1 MKKNEPTPLMTPQ
14 ELNELRLKLHSHG
27 YHPVPV
33 VGAHVNTNSA
43 GKRPTMPAWETK
55 CLTAGPEE
63 IGAWPRSYANCTNT
77 GILGGTVVGIDIDVL
92 DETLSARLDARALE
106 IFGPTSLRRIG
117 RAPKVLLV
125 YRVPTPIAK
134 MQTPA
139 LLFGDD
145 PDTKVDTDKCKV
157 EILAEGEQFVGF
169 GIHPDT
175 RAPYHWPEKSPL
187 NVAVGDIPLI
197 TRELLKRFLTEAEA
211 ILRSAGARTKK
222 EIKDGIKTEDK
233 AATRKT
239 EERERQ
245 GKAAAGIRNNE
256 RPSREKIADALD
268 HIVNDFDYEE
278 WIDIGFA
285 LYNGLGA
292 GGEDLWNKFC
302 SGYKGNDPRVVA
314 TKWKSFAKGR
324 SISVATLFWYAKKNG
339 WWWDPKGDNPRPQKE
354 GDESD
359 VARLNKTHA
368 VLPIGDK
375 TRVVTF
381 GELEEFPGLETITM
395 VQTLGDF
402 QALHNRYRH
411 VYTDAKGDVKRVP
424 IGTHWIESPKRRQYD
439 GGMEFMPQKD
449 GDFGNKL
456 NLWRGFGVTPT
467 KPEPGSRAEAG
478 CQKFL
483 GFMRDIICSG
493 NEVDFGYLLRREATM
508 FQKRKRTEVAIGL
521 KTEEEGCGKGF
532 YEKVMKRLLG
542 SHCMQVTNPRHIIGN
557 FNPHLQTLLR
567 LTADEALF
575 VGNHEHRNALFGMVT
590 ESKLTIEPK
599 GCGVFQV
606 NNFLNISMLSN
617 AEHFLPVSDSARRF
631 FVPIVSAARKQD
643 TEYFGDLES
652 NLEAGGY
659 EALLHYFLHG
669 VDLSTFNVRQ
679 VPQSDGLLEQRDQSL
694 DPLNAWWT
702 ELLESG
708 VLTGA
713 DPGNPRCAVSH
724 EYERK
729 VEWQVISAGMTN
741 THIRHVKQRGFL
753 DQARMIEPKLRNVS
767 DHKIGAFLSKMGC
780 RRVRVLRQRAWQ
792 FPPLLKCRADWE
804 ARYPHWGWEDGEIT
818 AWSAEDGEDATAPDA
833 DPARHADWTEGKPI
847 PKDLRG

>member
-1 MKKNEPTPLMTPQ
+1 MSANTALDIAKSYIQRGWNPTPIPFKSKIPPGEEWQKRIIDNSNVSDFFNDQPQ
-14 ELNELRLKLHSHG
+14 N
-27 YHPVPV
+27 
-33 VGAHVNTNSA
+33 
-43 GKRPTMPAWETK
+43 
-55 CLTAGPEE
+55 
-63 IGAWPRSYANCTNT
+63 IGV
-77 GILGGTVVGIDIDVL
+77 IM
-92 DETLSARLDARALE
+92 
-106 IFGPTSLRRIG
+106 GPTSGGLVDVDLDCPEAIAIAAFILPKTGAIFGRPSARMAHWLYRTDLALTADKSAIRFKDPSRPIAGVTLVELRIG
-117 RAPKVLLV
+117 GAKGAQTVFPGSIHESGEAISWEDADEPAAVDGAELIKKVKL
-125 YRVPTPIAK
+125 I
-134 MQTPA
+134 
-139 LLFGDD
+139 
-145 PDTKVDTDKCKV
+145 
-157 EILAEGEQFVGF
+157 
-169 GIHPDT
+169 
-175 RAPYHWPEKSPL
+175 
-187 NVAVGDIPLI
+187 AVGAL
-197 TRELLKRFLTEAEA
+197 F
-211 ILRSAGARTKK
+211 
-222 EIKDGIKTEDK
+222 
-233 AATRKT
+233 
-239 EERERQ
+239 
-245 GKAAAGIRNNE
+245 IRYW
-256 RPSREKIADALD
+256 P
-268 HIVNDFDYEE
+268 
-278 WIDIGFA
+278 
-285 LYNGLGA
+285 GLGA
-292 GGEDLWNKFC
+292 RHDAALAVGGFMARAGHKPEWIKYFVEC
-302 SGYKGNDPRVVA
+302 VA
-314 TKWKSFAKGR
+314 RAAGCNN
-324 SISVATLFWYAKKNG
+324 VADKKNAAFESATNTLAG
-339 WWWDPKGDNPRPQKE
+339 KKTYGLKTVRELFGEAVGSKIAEWLEYQGDGCDQGGGNE
-354 GDESD
+354 HGDVSEQGD

-411 VYTDAKGDVKRVP
+411 VYTDPKGDVKRVP
-424 IGTHWIESPKRRQYD
+424 MGTHWVESPNRRQYD
-439 GGMEFMPQKD
+439 GGMEFMPQKE

-483 GFMRDIICSG
+483 AFMRDIICSG

-521 KTEEEGCGKGF
+521 KTGEEGCGKGF

-617 AEHFLPVSDSARRF
+617 SEHFLPVSDSARRF
-631 FVPIVSAARKQD
+631 FVPIASAARKQD
-643 TEYFGDLES
+643 TQYFGDLES
-652 NLEAGGY
+652 DLETGGY
-659 EALLHYFLHG
+659 EALLYHFLHE

-713 DPGNPRCAVSH
+713 DPANPRCAVSH

-729 VEWQVISAGMTN
+729 VEWQVISGGATN
-741 THIRHVKQRGFL
+741 THVRHVKQRGFL
-753 DQARMIEPKLRNVS
+753 DQARGIEPKLRNVS
-767 DHKIGAFLSKMGC
+767 DHRIGAFLTKMGC
-780 RRVRVLRQRAWQ
+780 KRTRVLRQRGWE
-792 FPPLLKCRADWE
+792 FPPLSKCRTEWG
-804 ARYPHWGWEDGEIT
+804 ARYPHWKWGNSDIT
-818 AWSAEDGEDATAPDA
+818 AWSAEDGENATALDA
-833 DPARHADWTEGKPI
+833 DPARHADWAEGKPL